1 MNAAQFDEQFNRLK
15 SHFHLGG
22 DLDKGALGVEW
33 FQAVEHYHIDALD
46 HAVTMLIRGATD
58 RFWPALGKLLEIIRG
73 RIAGMD
79 KTHDHC
85 ATCHGSTWVEAWPMR
100 SREGHVYEFM
110 SRCPDC
116 GVPAPQG
123 GTSTFGLTA
132 LSKSEYHLYKSGDW
146 VHPPMPDG
154 LGAKP
159 RPKGDPAL
167 MQDAMNRLR
176 LKLFGAERKA

>member
-1 MNAAQFDEQFNRLK
+1 
-15 SHFHLGG
+15 
-22 DLDKGALGVEW
+22 
-33 FQAVEHYHIDALD
+33 
-46 HAVTMLIRGATD
+46 
-58 RFWPALGKLLEIIRG
+58 
-73 RIAGMD
+73 
-79 KTHDHC
+79 
-85 ATCHGSTWVEAWPMR
+85 VEAWPMR

-132 LSKSEYHLYKSGDW
+132 LSKSEYHQYQTGDW

-154 LGAKP
+154 LGARP
-159 RPKGDPAL
+159 RPNGDPAL
-167 MQDAMNRLR
+167 MQDAMSRLR